1 MGLNLYRGF
10 ESLGLRQGFFNAPTG
25 ALSFRREAGS
35 SPLTGE
41 GHSSDTID
49 HTVPLIVF
57 IAPRPR
63 ALHNSAMRPSQA
75 LENHRQAIV
84 QIVESHNARN
94 PRVFGSVV
102 YGTDREDSDLDILI
116 DPTPDTSLFDIGAI
130 RRKLK
135 SLLGIEVDVVTPNAL
150 PDSFRDR
157 VLLEAKLI

>member
-1 MGLNLYRGF
+1 LKTLVFETATVFLKSAAYPRGGVPVRF
-10 ESLGLRQGFFNAPTG
+10 RSRAPVFLGLSR
-25 ALSFRREAGS
+25 S
-35 SPLTGE
+35 S
-41 GHSSDTID
+41 S
-49 HTVPLIVF
+49 LI
-57 IAPRPR
+57 ILLAPRPR
-63 ALHNSAMRPSQA
+63 DLHNSAMRPSQA

-102 YGTDREDSDLDILI
+102 YGKDREDSDLDILI

>member
-1 MGLNLYRGF
+1 
-10 ESLGLRQGFFNAPTG
+10 
-25 ALSFRREAGS
+25 
-35 SPLTGE
+35 
-41 GHSSDTID
+41 
-49 HTVPLIVF
+49 
-57 IAPRPR
+57 
-63 ALHNSAMRPSQA
+63 MRPSQA

-94 PRVFGSVV
+94 PRVFGSVA

-116 DPTPDTSLFDIGAI
+116 DPTADTSLFDIGAI

-157 VLLEAKLI
+157 VLLDAKLI

>member
-1 MGLNLYRGF
+1 
-10 ESLGLRQGFFNAPTG
+10 
-25 ALSFRREAGS
+25 
-35 SPLTGE
+35 
-41 GHSSDTID
+41 
-49 HTVPLIVF
+49 
-57 IAPRPR
+57 
-63 ALHNSAMRPSQA
+63 MRPSQA

-94 PRVFGSVV
+94 PRVFGSVAH
-102 YGTDREDSDLDILI
+102 GRDREDSDLDILI

-157 VLLEAKLI
+157 VMSEAKLI

>member
-1 MGLNLYRGF
+1 
-10 ESLGLRQGFFNAPTG
+10 
-25 ALSFRREAGS
+25 
-35 SPLTGE
+35 
-41 GHSSDTID
+41 
-49 HTVPLIVF
+49 
-57 IAPRPR
+57 
-63 ALHNSAMRPSQA
+63 MRPYQA

-102 YGTDREDSDLDILI
+102 HGTDREDSDLHILM

-130 RRKLK
+130 RLELK
-135 SLLGIEVDVVTPNAL
+135 SLLGIEVDVVTLNAL

>member
-1 MGLNLYRGF
+1 
-10 ESLGLRQGFFNAPTG
+10 
-25 ALSFRREAGS
+25 
-35 SPLTGE
+35 
-41 GHSSDTID
+41 
-49 HTVPLIVF
+49 
-57 IAPRPR
+57 
-63 ALHNSAMRPSQA
+63 MRPSQA

-102 YGTDREDSDLDILI
+102 YGKDREDSDLDILI

>member
-1 MGLNLYRGF
+1 
-10 ESLGLRQGFFNAPTG
+10 
-25 ALSFRREAGS
+25 
-35 SPLTGE
+35 
-41 GHSSDTID
+41 
-49 HTVPLIVF
+49 
-57 IAPRPR
+57 
-63 ALHNSAMRPSQA
+63 MRPSQA

-94 PRVFGSVV
+94 PRVFGSVA

-150 PDSFRDR
+150 PGSFRDR
-157 VLLEAKLI
+157 VMSEAKLI

>member
-1 MGLNLYRGF
+1 
-10 ESLGLRQGFFNAPTG
+10 
-25 ALSFRREAGS
+25 
-35 SPLTGE
+35 
-41 GHSSDTID
+41 
-49 HTVPLIVF
+49 
-57 IAPRPR
+57 
-63 ALHNSAMRPSQA
+63 MRPSQA

-102 YGTDREDSDLDILI
+102 YGTDREGSDLDILI

>member
-1 MGLNLYRGF
+1 
-10 ESLGLRQGFFNAPTG
+10 
-25 ALSFRREAGS
+25 
-35 SPLTGE
+35 
-41 GHSSDTID
+41 
-49 HTVPLIVF
+49 
-57 IAPRPR
+57 
-63 ALHNSAMRPSQA
+63 MRPSQA

-84 QIVESHNARN
+84 QTVESHNARN

>member
-1 MGLNLYRGF
+1 
-10 ESLGLRQGFFNAPTG
+10 
-25 ALSFRREAGS
+25 
-35 SPLTGE
+35 
-41 GHSSDTID
+41 
-49 HTVPLIVF
+49 
-57 IAPRPR
+57 
-63 ALHNSAMRPSQA
+63 MRPSQA

-94 PRVFGSVV
+94 PRVFGSVAH
-102 YGTDREDSDLDILI
+102 GRDREDSDLDILI

-157 VLLEAKLI
+157 VMFEAKLI

>member
-1 MGLNLYRGF
+1 MKLVDTADLKSAAYPRGGVPVRF
-10 ESLGLRQGFFNAPTG
+10 RSRAPVCLGLSR
-25 ALSFRREAGS
+25 S
-35 SPLTGE
+35 S
-41 GHSSDTID
+41 S
-49 HTVPLIVF
+49 LIVF
-57 IAPRPR
+57 IAPQPR
-63 ALHNSAMRPSQA
+63 ALHHSAMRPSQA

-102 YGTDREDSDLDILI
+102 RGTDRNDSDLDILI

-150 PDSFRDR
+150 PGSFRDR
-157 VLLEAKLI
+157 VMSEAKLI

>member
-1 MGLNLYRGF
+1 
-10 ESLGLRQGFFNAPTG
+10 
-25 ALSFRREAGS
+25 
-35 SPLTGE
+35 
-41 GHSSDTID
+41 
-49 HTVPLIVF
+49 
-57 IAPRPR
+57 
-63 ALHNSAMRPSQA
+63 MRPSQA

-84 QIVESHNARN
+84 QIVERHNARN
-94 PRVFGSVV
+94 SGVFGSVV
-102 YGTDREDSDLDILI
+102 YGTDREVSDLDILI

>member
-1 MGLNLYRGF
+1 
-10 ESLGLRQGFFNAPTG
+10 
-25 ALSFRREAGS
+25 
-35 SPLTGE
+35 
-41 GHSSDTID
+41 
-49 HTVPLIVF
+49 
-57 IAPRPR
+57 
-63 ALHNSAMRPSQA
+63 
-75 LENHRQAIV
+75 
-84 QIVESHNARN
+84 
-94 PRVFGSVV
+94 V